1 VKLYGSLEAYFGK
14 PGLKNTS
21 YFELEGG
28 KTGGTKPVDTSNAI
42 SIRNAS

>member
-1 VKLYGSLEAYFGK
+1 MKLYGSLEAYFGK